1 LLVAIC
7 VGMLAAP
14 ALASAGDPVTGA
26 LDALG
31 ATAVRQVAAVTPDT
45 TSAPLA
51 TSTDVPPVVD
61 DVSQTVAAV
70 PQVADEATTTV
81 RATADSAAE
90 RTRPLGPPEDKAPS
104 GPDQRAPASPSHPM
118 LATVAGQTGHV
129 IAGATR
135 VPAVGGRAPLHVIQ
149 SSSATGVSHAA
160 RRLARTLVHVGTLV
174 DTVTSAPATHEL
186 SERASRLTGALLGG
200 VGIVA
205 KTANAALATVPLSG
219 LASLLQPLTN
229 STTPEPIP
237 GASGRSPQTG
247 ASATPSAASGSAST
261 PTPAVPLAS
270 AVIGASPFDRLGST
284 PGLQRLPA
292 TERGAKRTLA
302 ISRVAT
308 NSGAADEMH
317 ARARA
322 PSANAAASTPAPGG
336 ISAASGA
343 GASGGLTAI
352 PSFTLVALLLLLLV
366 PPVLRRLRLSGES
379 LRAAQFALIPER
391 PG

>member
-1 LLVAIC
+1 
-7 VGMLAAP
+7 MLAAP
-14 ALASAGDPVTGA
+14 ALASAADPVTGA

-61 DVSQTVAAV
+61 DASQTVAAV

-90 RTRPLGPPEDKAPS
+90 RTRRLGPPEDKAPS
-104 GPDQRAPASPSHPM
+104 GPDQRAPASPSHPT
-118 LATVAGQTGHV
+118 LPTVAGQTGHV

-149 SSSATGVSHAA
+149 PSSATGVSHAA
-160 RRLARTLVHVGTLV
+160 RRLARTLVRVGTLV

-247 ASATPSAASGSAST
+247 ASATPSVASGSAST

-317 ARARA
+317 ARA